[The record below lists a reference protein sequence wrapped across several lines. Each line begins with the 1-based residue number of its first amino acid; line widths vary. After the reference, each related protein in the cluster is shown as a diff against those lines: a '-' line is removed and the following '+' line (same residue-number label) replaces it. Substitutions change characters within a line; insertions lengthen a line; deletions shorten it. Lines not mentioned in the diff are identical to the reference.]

1 MNINNSNP
9 GFLQV
14 ALIFVL
20 ISLAVLG
27 GCKQEEAPIDKR
39 IKRLA
44 PEAAAKLA
52 KSIESTISPQIE
64 KGLTLRLWGVD
75 SLVADPVAIDI
86 DDEGRLYYTRTNRQK
101 NSEFDIRGHQDW
113 EIESIQLRTI
123 EEKRAFLHKILSPEN
138 SKKNEWLGDVNKDG
152 SHDWR
157 DMTVEK
163 EHVYRLEDTNGDGV
177 ADMSQLMIEDF
188 HDEVTDAAGGILK
201 HGDDLFVDIGPDMWR
216 LKDTNGDGLI
226 DEKTSISSGY
236 GIHVGFS
243 GHGMSGIE
251 VGPEG
256 KIYWQ
261 IGDIGFNGTGP
272 DGKKWEHPN
281 SGVIVRSNPDGSD
294 FEVFAYGNRNTHEFV
309 FDEYGNLISEDND
322 GDHPGESERIVY
334 IVNGSDTG
342 WRTNWQFGKYND
354 PDNNT
359 YKVWMEE
366 KMYMPRWEGQ
376 PAYITPAIKNF
387 VNGPTGMLYNPGTAL
402 SSAYKNTFFIVEF
415 VGNPSRSGIHTFK
428 LNPKGATFEL
438 GEHKQI
444 LGGVLATGI
453 DFGPDGALYM
463 GDWIDGWGTKD
474 FGRIWKLD
482 VEEPMSDERKQ
493 TQVLLGANLSTY
505 TESQLSDLLKNSD
518 MRVRQKAQFELANR
532 GDKGFAV
539 FEENIKQTEHQLARV
554 NSIWGISQF
563 ARKDIA
569 TAKVLVPLLKDSD
582 PEIRAQAAKW
592 IGDVRYKEAGEELI
606 LLLEDDN
613 SRARFFAAEAL
624 GRIAY
629 EPAIQPI
636 IELLRVNNEEDAF
649 IRHAGSL
656 ALARIGK
663 ADPII
668 ALSKDES
675 RAVRIAAVV
684 ALRRMSDPGIANF
697 LKDQDEFI
705 VTEAARGINDDLSI
719 EQALPALGE
728 VLNDDGEVLNKNRF
742 TAEALLRRAIS
753 ANLRVGTE
761 KSMQNLI
768 NYAVLESAPVA
779 MRSEAI
785 AALSTWA
792 KPSVLDR
799 VDGRYRGE
807 VTRDLALVQTKSAD
821 VLIQLLSNKE
831 ATLRLSAAKAIGKLK
846 IDKAS
851 AQLFTKLKSDPKPEV
866 RVEALKALA
875 SIGDK
880 QIGDA
885 IKQALSDKEKSV
897 RVTGLDLLPKMNISK
912 EVMVTLLT
920 EVINTRTPEEKQA
933 AITTLGGLPLANSQP
948 VLEQLLSKMESG
960 KLPPETYLEL
970 AEAIDS
976 THSPQ
981 LISKYKELSK
991 KSSPDTLTA
1000 SYEGSLMGGDA
1011 VRGSD
1016 IFYGNQAA
1024 QCIRCHAYGDYGGN
1038 AGPRL
1043 NGVAARLTREQ
1054 VLESLVNPSA
1064 RLAPGYGTVTVEL
1077 KDGKKI
1083 NGILQQEKPTG
1094 LLVKIGDKADTLI
1107 RNENIVKR
1115 TNGISSMP
1123 PMRFLL
1129 TKKEIRDLVSF
1140 LATLKEND

>member
-1 MNINNSNP
+1 MEANKNNSSVQRISKIC
-9 GFLQV
+9 L
-14 ALIFVL
+14 L
-20 ISLAVLG
+20 ISLALLA
-27 GCKQEEAPIDKR
+27 GCKQEEAPVDKK
-39 IKRLA
+39 IKSLP
-44 PEAAAKLA
+44 PEKAMQLA
-52 KSIESTISPQIE
+52 KSIEATVTPQIAD
-64 KGLTLRLWGVD
+64 GFTLKLWGVD
-75 SLVADPVAIDI
+75 SLVADPVSIDI
-86 DDEGRLYYTRTNRQK
+86 DDAGKLYYTRTNRQK
-101 NSEFDIRGHQDW
+101 NSEFDIRAHQDW
-113 EIESIQLRTI
+113 EIGSIQLRTI
-123 EEKRAFLHKILSPEN
+123 EEKRAFLRKVLSPEN

-163 EHVYRLEDTNGDGV
+163 EHINRLEDTNGDGV
-177 ADMSQLMIEDF
+177 ADLSQLMIEDF

-201 HGDDLFVDIGPDMWR
+201 HGDDLFVDIGPDIWR

-226 DEKTSISSGY
+226 DEKTSISHGY

-261 IGDIGFNGTGP
+261 IGDIGFSGTGP
-272 DGKKWEHPN
+272 DGQKWEHPN

-342 WRTNWQFGKYND
+342 WRTNWQFGKYRD

-359 YKVWMEE
+359 YKVWMDE
-366 KMYMPRWEGQ
+366 KMYVPRWEGQ

-402 SSAYKNTFFIVEF
+402 SAAWKNTFFIVEF
-415 VGNPSRSGIHTFK
+415 VGNPSRSGIHAFK

-453 DFGPDGALYM
+453 DFGPDGAMYM
-463 GDWIDGWGTKD
+463 GDWISGWDTKD
-474 FGRIWKLD
+474 YGRIWKMD
-482 VEEPMSDERKQ
+482 VAEGISEERKQ
-493 TQVLLGANLSTY
+493 TQALLAADLSAY
-505 TESQLSDLLKNSD
+505 EENQLSDLLKNVD
-518 MRVRQKAQFELANR
+518 MRVRQKAQFELVTR
-532 GDKGFAV
+532 GEDGMAV
-539 FEENIKQTEHQLARV
+539 FQENIKQTENQLARV

-563 ARKDIA
+563 AREDIA
-569 TAKVLVPLLKDSD
+569 NAKVLVPLLKDSD

-606 LLLEDDN
+606 PLLKDDN

-629 EPAIQPI
+629 EPAINPI
-636 IELLRVNNEEDAF
+636 IELLESNNDEDAF

-663 ADPII
+663 AEPIVS
-668 ALSKDES
+668 LSNHPS

-697 LKDQDEFI
+697 LKDEDEFI

-719 EQALPALGE
+719 EAALPALGE
-728 VLNDDGEVLNKNRF
+728 VLNDYRF
-742 TAEALLRRAIS
+742 TNEALIRRAIS

-768 NYAVLESAPVA
+768 TYSSREDRPVA
-779 MRSEAI
+779 MRVEAM

-799 VDGRYRGE
+799 VDGRFRGE
-807 VTRDLALVQTKSAD
+807 INRDPALVKIKSGDAL
-821 VLIQLLSNKE
+821 VLLTANKE
-831 ATLRLSAAKAIGKLK
+831 PLIRIGAMKAIGKLM
-846 IDKAS
+846 IDAVSADAS
-851 AQLFTKLKSDPKPEV
+851 SKLFTILKTDPQPTV

-875 SIGDK
+875 SMGDK
-880 QIGDA
+880 QIGEA

-912 EVMVTLLT
+912 EVMVILLS

-933 AITTLGGLPLANSQP
+933 AITTLGGLPLVNSQP
-948 VLEQLLSKMESG
+948 VLEQLLSKMENG
-960 KLPPETYLEL
+960 KLSPETFLEL

-981 LISKYKELSK
+981 LIARYKEINK
-991 KSSPDTLTA
+991 KLSPDTLTA
-1000 SYEGSLMGGDA
+1000 SYEGSLMGGD
-1011 VRGSD
+1011 VNRGSR

-1038 AGPRL
+1038 AGPRM
-1043 NGVAARLTREQ
+1043 NGIAARLTREQ
-1054 VLESLVNPSA
+1054 ILESLINPSA
-1064 RLAPGYGTVTVEL
+1064 RLAPGFGTVALEL
-1077 KDGKKI
+1077 KNGKKI
-1083 NGILQQEKPTG
+1083 NGILQQEKPKG
-1094 LLVKIGDKADTLI
+1094 LLMKIGDKPDTLI
-1107 RNENIVKR
+1107 SLKDIATR
-1115 TNGISSMP
+1115 TNGVSSMP

-1129 TKKEIRDLVSF
+1129 SKKEIRDLVSF
-1140 LATLKEND
+1140 LATLKEDD